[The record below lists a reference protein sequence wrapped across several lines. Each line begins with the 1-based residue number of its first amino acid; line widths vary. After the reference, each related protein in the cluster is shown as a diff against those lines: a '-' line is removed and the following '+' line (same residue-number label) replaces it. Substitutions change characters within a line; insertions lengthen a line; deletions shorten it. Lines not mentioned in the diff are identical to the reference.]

1 MRREFG
7 LECIGECVE
16 VEEVEAIVYGFN
28 CTVFGGRFEGIE
40 VENVKVKWLG
50 CACMSVGMTQWF

>member
-1 MRREFG
+1 M
-7 LECIGECVE
+7 E

-40 VENVKVKWLG
+40 VENVKVKWILG
-50 CACMSVGMTQWF
+50 SIHLRFESEM

>member
-1 MRREFG
+1 M
-7 LECIGECVE
+7 E